1 MKTSAKRA
9 LAIGGI
15 AVLVLAAA
23 ASAGLHFATRALK
36 NQVEQALGTDSEVG
50 EIAVGWSSIEVRG
63 VRVRAPQGWPAED
76 ALRAERVIVKP
87 DLAGLL
93 SARVHV
99 PRIIIDKAYVSVWRT
114 RDGKLHLLPGLL
126 EKPAQAGAQ
135 DASAPSSAPPVTI
148 GGIELR
154 EGVLEFFDSSVRQ
167 PAHKTRLEQLHTTID
182 DLRIPALDSRSRITM
197 DGMVK
202 GVQHNGRLAV
212 DGWAEIAQKNSD
224 ISLRL
229 AGVDLVALQPYLIKA
244 AETGVKRGSLDLS
257 LKSTVHNNRLHAP
270 GMITL
275 NNLELAPTGSGFGTF
290 MGIPRQSV
298 VGALKNR
305 NGQIAI
311 HFTLDGNLDDP
322 AFSLNESFARRV
334 GASVAESLGISIE
347 GLTRG
352 IGGAAEGIG
361 GAVKRLFG
369 K

>member
-1 MKTSAKRA
+1 
-9 LAIGGI
+9 
-15 AVLVLAAA
+15 
-23 ASAGLHFATRALK
+23 
-36 NQVEQALGTDSEVG
+36 
-50 EIAVGWSSIEVRG
+50 
-63 VRVRAPQGWPAED
+63 
-76 ALRAERVIVKP
+76 
-87 DLAGLL
+87 
-93 SARVHV
+93 
-99 PRIIIDKAYVSVWRT
+99 
-114 RDGKLHLLPGLL
+114 
-126 EKPAQAGAQ
+126 
-135 DASAPSSAPPVTI
+135 
-148 GGIELR
+148 
-154 EGVLEFFDSSVRQ
+154 
-167 PAHKTRLEQLHTTID
+167 
-182 DLRIPALDSRSRITM
+182 
-197 DGMVK
+197 
-202 GVQHNGRLAV
+202 V